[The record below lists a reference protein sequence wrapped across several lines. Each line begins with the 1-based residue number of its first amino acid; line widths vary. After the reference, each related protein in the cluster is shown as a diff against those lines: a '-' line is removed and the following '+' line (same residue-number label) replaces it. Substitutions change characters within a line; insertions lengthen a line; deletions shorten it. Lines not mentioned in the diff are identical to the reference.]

1 MRKLLVISVI
11 ACLLLSAVG
20 CTSKQAHL
28 PAVTPEGTHITNDD
42 HTTTTPPSDTE
53 LSTCA
58 IVLPSIKESVTA
70 EDGTT
75 LFSLSFQQIQ
85 LLLSDPLLE
94 EKILGDLQT
103 RNGSILSQAEE
114 AENQARADY
123 PQSELW
129 SEYFIDISYTPTR
142 LDNTVLSLFCNS
154 VSYRGGPHPSVV
166 TDSVTYDLETGDELW
181 LDDILAPECTSDT
194 LLQLILQKLT
204 EQQDALYYDY
214 AEALSERFSDNL
226 HNVRGWYFSQRG
238 LCFHFTP
245 YDIAPYSSGTIIAEL
260 PYDTLDGILKEKYVP
275 VATSAATGSIYA
287 ESYSIEANERFDSIL
302 NVTLCE
308 NADEVLLYADA
319 LVTDLRIEVGWR
331 YAENDQ
337 YIPRS
342 TVFAANI
349 MNIGQA
355 IHLTSDLNDEE
366 MLLRI
371 IYHADGQEYSSFIT
385 YDTLANSISLS
396 NY

>member
-1 MRKLLVISVI
+1 MKKLLVISVI
-11 ACLLLSAVG
+11 ACLLLNTAG
-20 CTSKQAHL
+20 CAAKQARL
-28 PAVTPEGTHITNDD
+28 PAAATEGIHITDDD
-42 HTTTTPPSDTE
+42 HTTIASPSDSE

-58 IVLPSIKESVTA
+58 IVLPSNKESVTTD
-70 EDGTT
+70 DGTT
-75 LFSLSFQQIQ
+75 LFSLSYQQIQ
-85 LLLSDPLLE
+85 LLLGDALLE

-114 AENQARADY
+114 IESQAHTDY
-123 PQSELW
+123 LQSELW

-142 LDNTVLSLFCNS
+142 LDNMVLSLFCNS
-154 VSYRGGPHPSVV
+154 VSFRGGAHPSVV

-194 LLQLILQKLT
+194 LLQLILQKLA
-204 EQQDALYYDY
+204 EQQDSLYYDY
-214 AEALSERFSDNL
+214 AEALKDRFSDSL
-226 HNVRGWYFSQRG
+226 HNIHDWYFSQNG
-238 LCFHFTP
+238 LCFHFAP

-275 VATSAATGSIYA
+275 ATANAATGSIYT
-287 ESYSIEANERFDSIL
+287 EPYTTEANDRFNSIL
-302 NVTLCE
+302 DVSLCE
-308 NADEVLLYADA
+308 NADEVILYADA
-319 LVTDLRIEVGWR
+319 LVTDLRIEAGWR
-331 YAENDQ
+331 YAETDQ

-355 IHLTSDLNDEE
+355 IHLTSDLNDED

-371 IYHADGQEYSSFIT
+371 IYHADGQEYSAFIT
-385 YDTLANSISLS
+385 LDNLGNAISLS
-396 NY
+396 NF